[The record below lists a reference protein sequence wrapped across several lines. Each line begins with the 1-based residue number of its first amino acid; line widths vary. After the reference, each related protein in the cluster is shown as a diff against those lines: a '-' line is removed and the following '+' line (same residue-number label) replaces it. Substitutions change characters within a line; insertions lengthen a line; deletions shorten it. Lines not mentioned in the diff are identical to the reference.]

1 MEPIWLKF
9 VLLSELW
16 PGMATK
22 KFQPDQLNS
31 SGDIALDHNGT
42 CGLERRYIWTRTP
55 KDFPPLW
62 KLKDFRYTQAR
73 NLSKNQET
81 SNFANP
87 ILPEKRTKINSS
99 SRKTIAKK
107 SKRLKEIFEK

>member
-1 MEPIWLKF
+1 MVQSDISGTIDPIWLKF

-22 KFQPDQLNS
+22 KFQPDRLTS

-55 KDFPPLW
+55 KDFPPLIV
-62 KLKDFRYTQAR
+62 YTQTADQD
-73 NLSKNQET
+73 LV
-81 SNFANP
+81 
-87 ILPEKRTKINSS
+87 
-99 SRKTIAKK
+99 
-107 SKRLKEIFEK
+107 

>member
-1 MEPIWLKF
+1 MVQGDIFGTIDPIRLKF

-22 KFQPDQLNS
+22 KIQLDRLNS

-55 KDFPPLW
+55 KDFPPLNYRKKW
-62 KLKDFRYTQAR
+62 YCALKGKKST
-73 NLSKNQET
+73 
-81 SNFANP
+81 
-87 ILPEKRTKINSS
+87 IH
-99 SRKTIAKK
+99 RKTAEKK
-107 SKRLKEIFEK
+107 EGGSAATPQ